1 MPHATTPFSYRSV
14 YDFDLRSVMYHGVMS
29 IVYHAVD
36 KRSGITVALKLYKR
50 HKLSAIERHQVHCS
64 LAWVP

>member
-1 MPHATTPFSYRSV
+1 
-14 YDFDLRSVMYHGVMS
+14 MYHGNMS

-50 HKLSAIERHQVHCS
+50 RKLATIERHQVRLS
-64 LAWVP
+64 DFE